1 MADSLRILLGI
12 ATVSPDRRFLASLA
26 PFANDVARF
35 LPYVEID
42 YVNGWV
48 WNKSLVDAQNEMADK
63 ALAGNYDYLLTIEDD
78 HWGFTWEMLLT
89 CIEANRH
96 VAGIPYRSR
105 HFPFD
110 VVPMQYCQTKN
121 GVKLFKGM
129 NDKEKYKGYHEAD
142 LLGFGFTLIKTET
155 FRIID
160 RPFFTENIK
169 KYPGVG
175 ARATDILF
183 AESLEAKG
191 LKAVGCFQH
200 RLNHREIEEA
210 TYTKL
215 LVEGVI
221 NKQSLFG
228 TLRSVDKFNTINE
241 EFERN
246 KRENAKLKEQK
257 DAGNNG

>member
-12 ATVSPDRRFLASLA
+12 ATVTPDRRFLASLA
-26 PFANDVARF
+26 PIADGIARNIPHVQVDF
-35 LPYVEID
+35 
-42 YVNGWV
+42 VNGWV
-48 WNKSLVDAQNEMADK
+48 WNEQLVDAQNELADK
-63 ALAGNYDYLLTIEDD
+63 ALEGNYDYLLTIEDD
-78 HWGFTWEMLLT
+78 HWGFTWEMLNT
-89 CIEANRH
+89 CLKANRH
-96 VAGIPYRSR
+96 VTGIPYRSR

-110 VVPMQYCQTKN
+110 VVPMTFCQTKY
-121 GVKLFKGM
+121 GTRLFKGM
-129 NDKEKYKGYHEAD
+129 NDKEKYTGYHEAD
-142 LLGFGFTLIKTET
+142 LIGFGFTLIKTET

-160 RPFFTENIK
+160 RPFFTENVK

-175 ARATDILF
+175 TRATDILF
-183 AESLEAKG
+183 CESIEAKG

-228 TLRSVDKFNTINE
+228 TLKSVDKFNTVQE
-241 EFERN
+241 EWERN
-246 KRENAKLKEQK
+246 KRENAKLKEK
-257 DAGNNG
+257 SDARN